1 MPYCKN
7 CGVLIDSGCK
17 CEKCKIEKRRAYQQ
31 EYYNKKNKFLRANLE
46 YWEFRLGVKTEQMEK
61 LKKEI
66 DVLVEN
72 IKKLKELKK

>member
-7 CGVLIDSGCK
+7 CGVLIDSGSQ
-17 CEKCKIEKRRAYQQ
+17 CEKCKIEKRRAYQK
-31 EYYNKKNKFLRANLE
+31 EYYNKKNKFLRADLE
-46 YWEFRLGVKTEQMEK
+46 YWEFRLGVKTEQLEK

-72 IKKLKELKK
+72 IKKIKEIKK